1 MKAMHR
7 CLVLVGLLACGI
19 TGAAAQWTV
28 LNAFSS
34 QEIQSHAVD
43 LSLDAV
49 AASLL
54 THDVE
59 MRRLSYTMPFLG
71 EQAAVSGAVFVP
83 QAPGTSFPV
92 LVYHHGTTFQ
102 RLAAPSFKTDLTNL
116 GYAMASMGFLVL
128 MPDYLGLG
136 ESPLQ
141 HPYCHAQSEA
151 DAGWSM
157 LETASALVWDLDVTL
172 NGNLYVTG
180 YSQGG
185 HGAMAMARAT
195 PPSALDETLSLK
207 AAAPLSGPYDMAG
220 TQLPWILESPDYS
233 QPAYIFYL
241 LQGWNSVYGTLFES
255 FGLLPPTLRH
265 LAGRF
270 AGWRTFAIHQR
281 HLSGRLDGDVAA
293 WGDGDHGRR
302 GLALEA
308 AAANDVH
315 AWVPSVPLHMRY
327 CTEDEEVLSANAT
340 SAYEAMVALGAQDVE
355 AYNLGA
361 FNHNDCALSAIATS
375 VLWFLSMESTTDV
388 EQTGSLEPCVAWET
402 LDVGSPLS
410 RGRTLGRCAIQAL
423 PGNRTGGE
431 NPQAPMM
438 GSWLLRG
445 CWLVASMA
453 PCFAVAQTTVVTV
466 LDVDSLP
473 LAQAMVQ
480 TAEAVVGFTDDQG
493 QLVWDCEGV
502 TSLRVVA
509 DGFET
514 ASLDPF
520 ECTGRPFE
528 VVLQPLERALE
539 TAVVEESRES
549 TGARPAEVMD
559 AKRIESVPS
568 STGIPDL
575 LGTLK
580 TSASVG
586 SNVEGQKGIVSR
598 GGNYDQAS
606 ILVDGYLLMNATH
619 LFGMLSM
626 FPTGSVSD
634 VRLFVNDK
642 PIDQSF
648 SLGTVVQV
656 GLNESFAPEVKHSGQ
671 VLSSVIA
678 SEALLQRVSE
688 RLFLQFSA
696 RRSNLEA
703 IQGLI
708 DQTINTSE
716 SREISAVYG
725 FDDVSAKGSVLLGR
739 HKVESVF
746 WSATMTSTTTSTL
759 TQA

>member
-34 QEIQSHAVD
+34 QEIQSHAQTD

-49 AASLL
+49 TASLL
-54 THDVE
+54 THNVE

-71 EQAAVSGAVFVP
+71 EEAAVSGAVFVP

-141 HPYCHAQSEA
+141 HPYCHAESEA

-157 LETASALVWDLDVTL
+157 VETASALVWDLDVTL

-255 FGLLPPTLRH
+255 FSDFCLPPYDTL
-265 LAGRF
+265 LED
-270 AGWRTFAIHQR
+270 
-281 HLSGRLDGDVAA
+281 LLDGEHSGESINAICPDDWTEMLQPGVMETMVAA
-293 WGDGDHGRR
+293 GSP
-302 GLALEA
+302 LLEA

-402 LDVGSPLS
+402 LDA
-410 RGRTLGRCAIQAL
+410 LGRRC
-423 PGNRTGGE
+423 PEDERWGG
-431 NPQAPMM
+431 
-438 GSWLLRG
+438 
-445 CWLVASMA
+445 
-453 PCFAVAQTTVVTV
+453 
-466 LDVDSLP
+466 
-473 LAQAMVQ
+473 VQ
-480 TAEAVVGFTDDQG
+480 FKRCLE
-493 QLVWDCEGV
+493 
-502 TSLRVVA
+502 
-509 DGFET
+509 
-514 ASLDPF
+514 
-520 ECTGRPFE
+520 TGR
-528 VVLQPLERALE
+528 
-539 TAVVEESRES
+539 VE
-549 TGARPAEVMD
+549 
-559 AKRIESVPS
+559 KI
-568 STGIPDL
+568 
-575 LGTLK
+575 LK
-580 TSASVG
+580 
-586 SNVEGQKGIVSR
+586 
-598 GGNYDQAS
+598 
-606 ILVDGYLLMNATH
+606 
-619 LFGMLSM
+619 
-626 FPTGSVSD
+626 FP
-634 VRLFVNDK
+634 
-642 PIDQSF
+642 
-648 SLGTVVQV
+648 
-656 GLNESFAPEVKHSGQ
+656 
-671 VLSSVIA
+671 
-678 SEALLQRVSE
+678 
-688 RLFLQFSA
+688 
-696 RRSNLEA
+696 
-703 IQGLI
+703 
-708 DQTINTSE
+708 
-716 SREISAVYG
+716 
-725 FDDVSAKGSVLLGR
+725 
-739 HKVESVF
+739 
-746 WSATMTSTTTSTL
+746 
-759 TQA
+759 